1 MQPVVSAEAWQ
12 AEEIFLVYVQKA
24 LRPQRDETEASC
36 RARTDEASA
45 LTRNPPRFASHIA
58 RPKCQIKS
66 FWYHRTTVAHSSNRL
81 LAGIALGAI
90 YPFSLPSRLWDGSAN
105 ELYSHIL

>member
-36 RARTDEASA
+36 RARTDDNIRIDAKSA
-45 LTRNPPRFASHIA
+45 AFCKSYSA
-58 RPKCQIKS
+58 PKRQTKS
-66 FWYHRTTVAHSSNRL
+66 LRYHCTTVRITDYISADQTMTSS
-81 LAGIALGAI
+81 
-90 YPFSLPSRLWDGSAN
+90 
-105 ELYSHIL
+105 

>member
-36 RARTDEASA
+36 RARTNEASA
-45 LTRNPPRFASHIA
+45 LTRNPPRFASH
-58 RPKCQIKS
+58 
-66 FWYHRTTVAHSSNRL
+66 VAHQNVRQNRF
-81 LAGIALGAI
+81 AI
-90 YPFSLPSRLWDGSAN
+90 TVQQLHSRVTITTPENIPIDYLRIS
-105 ELYSHIL
+105 

>member
-24 LRPQRDETEASC
+24 LRPQRDEIEASC

-45 LTRNPPRFASHIA
+45 LTRNPTRFASH
-58 RPKCQIKS
+58 
-66 FWYHRTTVAHSSNRL
+66 VAHQNVRQNRFAITVQQLHIRVTHYVKHTVFNISYL
-81 LAGIALGAI
+81 LFLAVRI
-90 YPFSLPSRLWDGSAN
+90 
-105 ELYSHIL
+105 